1 MKVWRKVLSGWAIAT
16 ILSLCLTTVVLAV
29 PGNVTNLSANP
40 SDTSMIL
47 TWTPAPS
54 SNSTVIRYRTD
65 TYPTDPTTNST
76 LAYNGTGIQCT
87 VSGLTAGAIY
97 YFSAWGYDGAYSTTP
112 ANWAMNTLP
121 ITLPSGGEETPIPVI
136 PSPIIPSSSNATA
149 NITGFNL
156 EPFSSIIRYFI
167 TNNATSPGG
176 LGMPENNAWESMAI
190 GVIVMGGIGTYTRMK
205 NFFIAYFVVFILT
218 CFFIGLQLVQWYL
231 APVEIVVG
239 LGVWGIERYL
249 Q

>member
-1 MKVWRKVLSGWAIAT
+1 MKLLRKILSGWVIAT
-16 ILSLCLTTVVLAV
+16 ILSLCYATIVLAV
-29 PGNVTNLSANP
+29 PGNVSNLKANP

-54 SNSTVIRYRTD
+54 SNSTVIYYSTN
-65 TYPTDPTTNST
+65 TYPTAVGSGT
-76 LAYNGTGIQCT
+76 LAYNGTGIQCI
-87 VSGLTAGAIY
+87 VSGLTVGTVY
-97 YFSAWGYDGAYSTTP
+97 YFSAWGYDGAYSPIP

-121 ITLPSGGEETPIPVI
+121 ITLPSGGEETPVPVI
-136 PSPIIPSSSNATA
+136 PVPTIPSSSNATA

-190 GVIVMGGIGTYTRMK
+190 GVIVMGGIGTYTKQK

-231 APVEIVVG
+231 APIEIAVG
-239 LGVWGIERYL
+239 AGVWALERYL